1 MTTERQPET
10 TPATPEPG
18 SLESFIATETAN
30 DITEEVATE
39 QVLQEVVEVAE
50 VPETPEPEVVE
61 AEPSVAPGAEA
72 PAQPVGTET
81 QPERTYSTDEWSKRE
96 SALQQ
101 RDATRAA
108 EMAQQEQQRNAEMAQ
123 IRQQL
128 GQKAVEDAIQQHA
141 ASEEARLTPLI
152 GTEEA
157 RRAAQDPAFLQQTRQ
172 QLTTVQQNVFLQQQA
187 GEMAQ
192 MQEGAGRQVR
202 GAQLMTQYNVPE
214 DKMPLVMGAATPAHM
229 EALARA
235 FAGTAKAAPAA
246 PKGESK
252 VTSGSAERIETG
264 ASEAPPLDN
273 FARLEALNE
282 KHFSEWSDEDHRFMS
297 KVNGGQVTL

>member
-1 MTTERQPET
+1 
-10 TPATPEPG
+10 
-18 SLESFIATETAN
+18 
-30 DITEEVATE
+30 
-39 QVLQEVVEVAE
+39 
-50 VPETPEPEVVE
+50 
-61 AEPSVAPGAEA
+61 
-72 PAQPVGTET
+72 
-81 QPERTYSTDEWSKRE
+81 
-96 SALQQ
+96 
-101 RDATRAA
+101 
-108 EMAQQEQQRNAEMAQ
+108 
-123 IRQQL
+123 
-128 GQKAVEDAIQQHA
+128 
-141 ASEEARLTPLI
+141 
-152 GTEEA
+152 
-157 RRAAQDPAFLQQTRQ
+157 
-172 QLTTVQQNVFLQQQA
+172 
-187 GEMAQ
+187 

-214 DKMPLVMGAATPAHM
+214 DKMPLVMEAATPAHM

>member
-72 PAQPVGTET
+72 PAQPVETET

-192 MQEGAGRQVR
+192 MQENVGRQVR
-202 GAQLMTQYNVPE
+202 GQQLRTEHNVPE
-214 DKMPLVMGAATPAHM
+214 DKMPLVMAAANPAHM

-235 FAGTAKAAPAA
+235 LAGTAPAA
-246 PKGESK
+246 PVAQKVGSK
-252 VTSGSAERIETG
+252 VPAGSTGRLETG
-264 ASEAPPLDN
+264 ESEAPPLNDD
-273 FARLEALNE
+273 AREAAINS
-282 KHFSEWSDEDHRFMS
+282 KNPSDWTPEDIEFQRRRY
-297 KVNGGQVTL
+297 